1 MNKLIYL
8 ALLVLISSCDQ
19 FKFSDK
25 EEEED
30 IKNAVARVGDVYLY
44 QRDLG
49 GLIDKSMSSEDSAN
63 IIGRYVDS
71 WVKKQLMLQSAEENY
86 QFDEAEIDRR
96 VLDYRYQLIVYGYE
110 KQFVQLK
117 LDTAITEEEV
127 RKYYEE
133 NLDNFQLKQ
142 NIIKGSYLKIPNEA
156 PRLKR
161 VSNWLKSND
170 TNDIEKLRSYAYSYA
185 ESFSINDSNW
195 IDFDQYVYN
204 TPFVSG
210 AGNPVQLL
218 ERNKYLEVSDSLYSY
233 FVRIDDY
240 KITDQVSPLE
250 FVREQIKSTLITKR
264 MVGLRK
270 DLENEV
276 YENAEKNKSYEV
288 YQ

>member
-30 IKNAVARVGDVYLY
+30 ITNAVARVGDVYLY

-117 LDTAITEEEV
+117 LDTAISEEEI
-127 RKYYEE
+127 REYYEE

-161 VSNWLKSND
+161 VSNWLRSND
-170 TNDIEKLRSYAYSYA
+170 KNDLEKLRSYAYSYA

-210 AGNPVQLL
+210 AANPVQLL

-233 FVRIDDY
+233 FLRIDDY